1 MEDNMSKSGFNLLV
15 VGYEN
20 TGKSRMGSM
29 IKDCLIINC
38 DHKAYVFDAVHSNY
52 AKWNG
57 IDDFKSFVNNKIVAY
72 KEKFGHLPKNVAIDT
87 VTHMYNSMIKHNSDK
102 NTNGFKAMEENNQNT
117 IDIADYFRLL
127 NSKGINVII
136 FAHTKIDQKT
146 DQFTVP
152 AQGSFRDSGSWQSF
166 VSEGIFISRDREN
179 HLVVLKDASN
189 RCVRTNLKE
198 IIESDEAIISV
209 PFNDFDINKHIDKIA
224 SSIVNT
230 AKEL

>member
-1 MEDNMSKSGFNLLV
+1 MSKQGFNLLV

-20 TGKSRMGSM
+20 TGKSMLGSK

-38 DHKAYVFDAVHSNY
+38 DHKRYVFDAIHSNY
-52 AKWNG
+52 TQWKG
-57 IDDFKSFVNNKIVAY
+57 IDDFKSFVNGKIVAY
-72 KEKFGHLPKNVAIDT
+72 KEKYGSLPKNVAIDT
-87 VTHMYNSMIKHNSDK
+87 VTHMYNSLIKYNSEK

-117 IDIADYFRLL
+117 IDIADYFRVL

-166 VSEGIFISRDREN
+166 VSEAIFIERDKET
-179 HLVVLKDASN
+179 HQIVLKNASN

-198 IIESDEAIISV
+198 IVESDEAIIAV
-209 PFNDFDINKHIDKIA
+209 KFNDFDINEHIKKIA
-224 SSIVNT
+224 SSIVDET
-230 AKEL
+230 KEL

>member
-1 MEDNMSKSGFNLLV
+1 MADKANKKCFSLLV

-20 TGKSRMGSM
+20 TGKSMLGSKL
-29 IKDCLIINC
+29 KDSLIINC
-38 DHKAYVFDAVHSNY
+38 DHKAYMFDAIHSNY
-52 AKWNG
+52 SKWGG
-57 IDDFKSFVNNKIVAY
+57 IDDFKSFINGKIVAY
-72 KEKFGHLPKNVAIDT
+72 KEKFGSLPKNVAIDT
-87 VTHMYNSMIKHNSDK
+87 ITHLYNSMIKYNSEK
-102 NTNGFKAMEENNQNT
+102 YTNGFKAMEENNQNV
-117 IDIADYFRLL
+117 IDIADYFRVL
-127 NSKGINVII
+127 NSKGINVVI

-166 VSEGIFISRDREN
+166 VSESIFISRDREN

-198 IIESDEAIISV
+198 INESDEAIVSV
-209 PFNDFDINKHIDKIA
+209 AFNEFDINKHIDRIA
-224 SSIVNT
+224 SSVPNE